1 MWSFTDLIS
10 IVVMSCE
17 AQVAMRAKLTNWML
31 HNKLLDIREW
41 SKILPVGPGNYRE
54 VTSWYTIGVA
64 PTIGTY

>member
-1 MWSFTDLIS
+1 
-10 IVVMSCE
+10 
-17 AQVAMRAKLTNWML
+17 MRAKLTNWML